1 MPKRPPA
8 RTARPASPRPAPAS
22 RGKAQPP
29 SRRRPGQAAAAAAPP
44 SDTARGADAGKLLRV
59 AGLPAV
65 AALFERSPER
75 VERLFFDARMQ
86 PHAASFCR
94 VLAVSRRPYRLVE
107 PAELERVAGTVLH
120 GGIVAVARPRPI
132 PAFDAEAA
140 KRWAAADGK
149 PLLLLDGIGNPHNL
163 GALARTAAFF
173 GLPRMVIS
181 DDPAQAAPSDAAH
194 RIAEGGLDRIE
205 LYRATQLPAA
215 LKRLRASYRVLGT
228 ALGRGRA
235 LEAVERDLTTRRN
248 GDSAASRHRPIA
260 LVLGNE
266 EQGLGPATL
275 AACEEIVTIPGAGGV
290 QSLNVSAAAAILI
303 HAFARIGGKT

>member
-8 RTARPASPRPAPAS
+8 RTSSRPVSPRSAPS
-22 RGKAQPP
+22 RP
-29 SRRRPGQAAAAAAPP
+29 SRRPPGGSGGGTAPRPRDVAPRA
-44 SDTARGADAGKLLRV
+44 TDAGKLLRV

-75 VERLFFDARMQ
+75 VERLFFEARMQ
-86 PHAASFCR
+86 PHAAPFCR
-94 VLAVSRRPYRLVE
+94 VLAASRRPYRLIE
-107 PAELERVAGTVLH
+107 SDELERVAGTALH

-132 PAFDAEAA
+132 LAFDAETAV
-140 KRWAAADGK
+140 RWAAAEGK

-163 GALARTAAFF
+163 GAIARTAAFF
-173 GLPRMVIS
+173 GLPRIVIS

-194 RIAEGGLDRIE
+194 RVAEGGLDRIE
-205 LYRATQLPAA
+205 LYRATGLPAA

-228 ALGRGRA
+228 ALGRGRPLDA
-235 LEAVERDLTTRRN
+235 IERDLTTR
-248 GDSAASRHRPIA
+248 GDRDITASRRRPVA

-266 EQGLGPATL
+266 EDGLGAASL

-303 HAFARIGGKT
+303 HAFARLGGTH